1 MNYKTV
7 QEMAVFWN
15 INVRTVQM
23 WAKQGKLEGI
33 QKFGRDWMIPENC
46 IAPNHKLKQDV
57 SSKAPIKL
65 LAMPLMNG
73 NFIPGKALDYIKSLK
88 DDESKLLAKA
98 EYYYFCGVPNLA
110 NDNAVPLLTSKVLTT
125 RLSALL
131 VHCFSNIGLG
141 NVEQVKTDFMQLKN
155 EIKVKAIS
163 LSEEEYA
170 LCAFVSSMTEI
181 LLHNVSNDSVRLENH
196 AKNLPEGMKLF
207 SFYALAHLYYLKGDY
222 SRSLGI
228 SETGLLMNQAIYPIP
243 MIYLYLIAAMA
254 AMNLKKNKQGKQYFN
269 QAWELAKP
277 DHLLQPFAEHHG
289 LLEGLIEVI
298 LKKEEP
304 SDYKKIID
312 ITYSFSDGWRKIH
325 NPKTKESVT
334 SVLSTTEFTIA
345 MLASKKWTNKQIAQH
360 MNLSTSTVKTYI
372 SHIYDKLQITN
383 RKELNKYMLK

>member
-7 QEMAVFWN
+7 QEMSVLWN
-15 INVRTVQM
+15 VNIRTIQI

-33 QKFGRDWMIPENC
+33 KKFGRDWMIPENC
-46 IAPNHKLKQDV
+46 IAPNQKGKIEIP
-57 SSKAPIKL
+57 SKDSKRL
-65 LAMPLMNG
+65 SAMPFMNG
-73 NFIPGKALDYIKSLK
+73 SFTPGKALDYIDSIK
-88 DDESKLLAKA
+88 DWESKLLAKA
-98 EYYYFCGVPNLA
+98 EYNYFCGTIDLA
-110 NDNAVPLLTSKVLTT
+110 NQDATALLKSNVFTI

-141 NVEQVKTDFMQLKN
+141 NVIEVKNDFGQLKN
-155 EIKVKAIS
+155 EIKVKS
-163 LSEEEYA
+163 TDLNEEEYA
-170 LCAFVSSMTEI
+170 LCSFVSSMTEI
-181 LLHNVSNDSVRLENH
+181 LLHNVSNESLKLENH

-228 SETGLLMNQAIYPIP
+228 SEVGLLMNHDIYPIP
-243 MIYLYLIAAMA
+243 MIYLNLISAMA
-254 AMNLKKNKQGKQYFN
+254 AMNLKKSAQGKQYFN
-269 QAWELAKP
+269 NAWKLAKP

-289 LLEGLIEVI
+289 LLEGLIEVV
-298 LKKEEP
+298 LKKTEP
-304 SDYKKIID
+304 DDYKKIIN

-325 NPKTKESVT
+325 NPKTQESVT

-345 MLASKKWTNKQIAQH
+345 MLASKKWTNEQIAQH

-372 SHIYDKLQITN
+372 SHIYDKLQINN